1 VRHMGTVLLELELE
15 PREPDQTAGTSM
27 RLAAIA
33 PSAGIYTPVADA
45 SLIGEPAAARGR
57 SATEGGD
64 EPGRR
69 EDAAL
74 FGGTHRALTFFEPAL
89 DQQSRY
95 RAPSPNIGTRVK
107 RIAEHVAHQALR
119 RNLPDQLGSLDG
131 VGRQLYVMI
140 TEPLECLT
148 HAPQFSKLHEY
159 ELNRF
164 RDPSIGMQHNLTQ
177 RIKSIPNRDP
187 FEQLPDV

>member
-69 EDAAL
+69 EASVILSRSSLAYRSDRRRATLQRPLRTRGNARGAWQRKVAMSAA
-74 FGGTHRALTFFEPAL
+74 
-89 DQQSRY
+89 
-95 RAPSPNIGTRVK
+95 V
-107 RIAEHVAHQALR
+107 
-119 RNLPDQLGSLDG
+119 
-131 VGRQLYVMI
+131 
-140 TEPLECLT
+140 
-148 HAPQFSKLHEY
+148 
-159 ELNRF
+159 
-164 RDPSIGMQHNLTQ
+164 
-177 RIKSIPNRDP
+177 
-187 FEQLPDV
+187 